1 MGWSTTAAEHAGAG
15 ENTPKGKQTQMGLPE
30 LLVHVAVALV
40 AAFLSAF
47 VAVRLRLPALVGY
60 MLAGIA
66 VGPHTPGF
74 VADIA
79 SARAL
84 AEIGVILLMFG
95 VGVQFSL
102 RDLAVV
108 RTVAVPG
115 ALIHGGIIT
124 VLGAA
129 AGHLWG
135 WSLDAALVLGLAIS
149 VASTVVAL
157 RALQQ
162 RDLLDT
168 IHGRITVGWLIVED
182 LRIVLV
188 LVLLPSLAM
197 LLGSTVRPGGL
208 AGAQPAGIAGLL
220 PALGMALGKT
230 FLFILLMLFV
240 GARAVPW
247 VLVQVAR
254 TGSRELFILSV
265 LAMALGI
272 AVGSTLLFGVSLA
285 LAAFLAGVVVSESDL
300 SHQVAA
306 EALPFGHAFAV
317 LFFVSVGMLFDP
329 TVLVRAP
336 GQIAVLLLLIV
347 LGKALFAGLL
357 VLALAYPPRT
367 ALIVAASLSQIG
379 EFSFIVAELGL
390 ALRLLPEDGYG
401 LIIAG
406 ALLSIII
413 HPLVFRALGL
423 LEAWLSRWQGLWTL
437 ADGRAAKLASLPE
450 KSAEG
455 QMRGHAVLCGYG
467 RVGGL
472 IAAALERRGFPYVVI
487 EQNRQIV
494 EALRR
499 RGIPALYGDAAN
511 PLLLERVHLPQARLL
526 VIAIPDPLATR
537 QIVDFARRV
546 NPQLSI
552 VARTHSPSEWA
563 YLQAQGVDEVVL
575 GEQEL
580 ALEMARYALRRFG
593 VSNTEVQAILA
604 GLRARGEGREGHA

>member
-15 ENTPKGKQTQMGLPE
+15 ENTAKGKQTQMGLPE

-108 RTVAVPG
+108 RAVAVPG

-135 WSLDAALVLGLAIS
+135 WSLDTALVLGLAIS

-182 LRIVLV
+182 LRTVLV

-208 AGAQPAGIAGLL
+208 ADAQPVGIAGLL
-220 PALGMALGKT
+220 PALGMALGKA
-230 FLFILLMLFV
+230 FLFISFSYHFILLMLFV

-254 TGSRELFILSV
+254 TGSRELFCPYWPWRS
-265 LAMALGI
+265 AWP
-272 AVGSTLLFGVSLA
+272 S
-285 LAAFLAGVVVSESDL
+285 
-300 SHQVAA
+300 
-306 EALPFGHAFAV
+306 
-317 LFFVSVGMLFDP
+317 
-329 TVLVRAP
+329 
-336 GQIAVLLLLIV
+336 
-347 LGKALFAGLL
+347 
-357 VLALAYPPRT
+357 
-367 ALIVAASLSQIG
+367 
-379 EFSFIVAELGL
+379 
-390 ALRLLPEDGYG
+390 ALRSSSGSP
-401 LIIAG
+401 
-406 ALLSIII
+406 LSWR
-413 HPLVFRALGL
+413 HFWPV
-423 LEAWLSRWQGLWTL
+423 WS
-437 ADGRAAKLASLPE
+437 S
-450 KSAEG
+450 
-455 QMRGHAVLCGYG
+455 V
-467 RVGGL
+467 
-472 IAAALERRGFPYVVI
+472 
-487 EQNRQIV
+487 
-494 EALRR
+494 
-499 RGIPALYGDAAN
+499 
-511 PLLLERVHLPQARLL
+511 
-526 VIAIPDPLATR
+526 
-537 QIVDFARRV
+537 
-546 NPQLSI
+546 
-552 VARTHSPSEWA
+552 SP
-563 YLQAQGVDEVVL
+563 
-575 GEQEL
+575 
-580 ALEMARYALRRFG
+580 
-593 VSNTEVQAILA
+593 I
-604 GLRARGEGREGHA
+604 

>member
-1 MGWSTTAAEHAGAG
+1 
-15 ENTPKGKQTQMGLPE
+15 
-30 LLVHVAVALV
+30 
-40 AAFLSAF
+40 
-47 VAVRLRLPALVGY
+47 
-60 MLAGIA
+60 
-66 VGPHTPGF
+66 
-74 VADIA
+74 
-79 SARAL
+79 
-84 AEIGVILLMFG
+84 
-95 VGVQFSL
+95 
-102 RDLAVV
+102 
-108 RTVAVPG
+108 
-115 ALIHGGIIT
+115 
-124 VLGAA
+124 
-129 AGHLWG
+129 
-135 WSLDAALVLGLAIS
+135 
-149 VASTVVAL
+149 
-157 RALQQ
+157 
-162 RDLLDT
+162 
-168 IHGRITVGWLIVED
+168 
-182 LRIVLV
+182 
-188 LVLLPSLAM
+188 
-197 LLGSTVRPGGL
+197 
-208 AGAQPAGIAGLL
+208 
-220 PALGMALGKT
+220 
-230 FLFILLMLFV
+230 
-240 GARAVPW
+240 
-247 VLVQVAR
+247 
-254 TGSRELFILSV
+254 
-265 LAMALGI
+265 
-272 AVGSTLLFGVSLA
+272 

-347 LGKALFAGLL
+347 LGKALFAGLP

-467 RVGGL
+467 RVGSL

-511 PLLLERVHLPQARLL
+511 PLLLERVHRPQARLL
-526 VIAIPDPLATR
+526 V
-537 QIVDFARRV
+537 
-546 NPQLSI
+546 
-552 VARTHSPSEWA
+552 SPS
-563 YLQAQGVDEVVL
+563 
-575 GEQEL
+575 
-580 ALEMARYALRRFG
+580 RIR
-593 VSNTEVQAILA
+593 SP
-604 GLRARGEGREGHA
+604 RARSLTSPDGSTPSFPSWPAPIAPPNGHTCRPKEWTRWFLANRSWPWRWPATPCAGSE